1 MSSSLSLNTSAYPQ
15 ANIKLNVRYGIDFQ
29 YYDLFLYYGLNNVPS
44 RNVISFNTAVNSED
58 ILELH
63 SVESNKTSSYTVNM
77 SSQISL
83 RVNTTFNVTTTM
95 AGPSNVSTFWR
106 YENGTS
112 KYGSVIYGSYEI
124 LMDEQR
130 VYKTINAFEAKLN
143 TGPNGMANDYTLRY
157 MYTLSGDFWNL
168 YNSFG
173 DDKPDEIT
181 VNIYMAGKPYSI

>member
-1 MSSSLSLNTSAYPQ
+1 
-15 ANIKLNVRYGIDFQ
+15 
-29 YYDLFLYYGLNNVPS
+29 
-44 RNVISFNTAVNSED
+44 
-58 ILELH
+58 
-63 SVESNKTSSYTVNM
+63 
-77 SSQISL
+77 
-83 RVNTTFNVTTTM
+83 
-95 AGPSNVSTFWR
+95 
-106 YENGTS
+106 
-112 KYGSVIYGSYEI
+112 
-124 LMDEQR
+124 MDEQR